1 MATDHNFKVK
11 KGIHVLGSEGIYL
24 TDTNTRLH
32 EGSGNA
38 LRISTGTGLID
49 IGSMNSGWVHMQ
61 ANKNIY
67 ILPNVSN
74 GYVSVDGH
82 LQPYS
87 DSSKTLGADGTR
99 WSHIYGDALTIG
111 GAVSS
116 GKIEGTTADAN
127 GHILKTDSSTATASD
142 VALQITNSSSDY
154 YLKFQPRLPA
164 GNMHAGV
171 NTDDFGIFTSN
182 SKGISIGNN
191 NKSLVI
197 IHPTDGLELWTNNAR
212 RFNID
217 TSGNIQVNGTTI
229 IDTSRNLTNIGTISS
244 GNITAGSSSTA
255 AYLRA
260 HYNDGSYMTL
270 EGYGLVMN
278 RGSSYIRPSS
288 DGDKFLYI
296 GGADAS
302 LDWNQIHFRSGSGL
316 YMTGTQFLDTNR
328 NLVNIGT
335 INTGQGATE
344 VHLMNQNVRSS
355 DSPTFQDLTIQGNLS
370 ITGDINSYNV
380 TDLDVVDKT
389 ITLGVGGTASANDGG
404 GIIVDGA
411 DAKLTWNNTNSYW
424 QMNKKLA
431 FNDTATTSNQGL
443 GLVWTGFDKEGTTD
457 SSDSASIVHTTNA
470 GGHAGSVLYISAQN
484 DANDGIAFVTN
495 ASSYL
500 KHNSNNIF
508 TDGYHPNADTLTTA
522 RTIGGVSFN
531 GSANINLPGVNTA
544 GNQNTS
550 GTAAGLS
557 GTPNITV
564 GTISSGRVTTSEDLR
579 MTGNANLRSDNI
591 FNFLTIGGSAQ
602 VGKFKAVAAQTSYV
616 NSASDGMFNAL
627 NGYAVGTGNGTTV
640 IDSSRNL
647 TNIGTISGTGIST
660 GANLVDLFNNQNG
673 VNELRL
679 DNNRQDLGNVP
690 VSKVSGR
697 NSVEVANMT
706 FYRGGGGSSGF
717 IRFQNKPTN
726 AASLTDVFQVGDGAT
741 VGYGVDILAGGLRI
755 GGTRKDGNWDTAY
768 GWGNHASAGYIT
780 SSTGTLDSLR
790 IASGG
795 TTSDVQEGKEYKY
808 YLVGMGLTDGNW
820 KKVCDVTVG
829 TGLYKA
835 LTMNIILESQSS
847 NFGSANTTQT
857 SKFSATYYRSGGT
870 QDNTDNATI
879 SGHNTD
885 NHELRILKTATGVY
899 ELQIKMLSA
908 YKDAIVKIE
917 VLSTNGGS
925 VSVPSS
931 IANGSTTG
939 TAYTP
944 STSTSVKN
952 LYNTIKT
959 SSIHNT
965 GALHNT
971 GVIYLGS
978 TATANDQF
986 ATNNG
991 TDIFIG
997 TSSKGLRTYKDLH
1010 TNSGNYKYW
1019 HEGNDGSGSGLDA
1032 DTLDTIQAS
1041 SFLRSDAAD
1050 TASGKI
1056 TFTAAESIELTGIRG
1071 GAVGSQTGDFIHL
1084 YERVNIG
1091 YPSGWGGQ
1099 AAPSYGLSTHGG
1111 AQFNVGNVSN
1121 APFTFNGNT
1130 VWHAGNDGTGSGLD
1144 ADTVDGVE
1152 ASSIISGS
1160 NSSGTNEG
1168 TVANW
1173 NSITKSGFYSHGGA
1187 SNKWTTSNW
1196 SSVLHHKLYD
1206 NNNNYA
1212 SQLGFDTYQP
1222 DLYYRMNN
1230 NGTWTSWY
1238 QIYHEGHKPTYSELG
1253 TMAYSNLTGTPTIPS
1268 LSGYAT
1274 ETYVGTQITNL
1285 IDSSPAA
1292 LNTLNE
1298 LAAALGDDANFSTT
1312 VNANIAAKLPLSGG
1326 TMTGALAINSGGN
1339 AITISSTAPQ
1349 IRLNDT
1355 DHDDFWI
1362 HVNSDRFYILAD
1374 RDASGSWETPYP
1386 LELNASTNIGYIF
1399 SHRAFTEA
1407 YHPNADKWT
1416 TARTLSLSNHATG
1429 SVSWDGS
1436 ANATLSVTVTGG
1448 DSDTLDGHDHT
1459 SFEPH
1464 GTLSVSSDYQ
1474 YGNAASS
1481 LYTTFTRSSATTDT
1495 DQHGRYYYSGTG
1507 QHRTKFIPIDKTAS
1521 YRMKIRWKTS
1531 ATKPT
1536 YIAVF
1541 LLDTSGSNITGSG
1554 TYWRYP
1560 WSGTNSPTSWTT
1572 NEYVYHANEMPSNA
1586 AYIAFGIS
1594 HTNYGTSGA
1603 TYYVSELELE
1613 KNNSVEYSAAGGV
1626 SQYYTSSRNLRGY
1639 IGATETDDGHFVIAT
1654 SSNEDIVFK
1663 DGGISGT
1670 TNMVVR
1676 GDGNVYILGSI
1687 VNGTIP
1693 YSQVTSAPTIPTN
1706 NNQLTNG
1713 AGYVTAST
1721 TSLSNYMRLNATADV
1736 TNYSHVHTFYTNGN
1750 MASTSGSQSSLQC
1763 YNNTIGNDAFMTFHV
1778 GSDFACYFGLD
1789 GGTNKLSV
1797 GGWSMGANSYEIYH
1811 AGNKP
1816 SYSALG
1822 TMAYSNLTGTPTI
1835 PTNNNQL
1842 TNGAAYITSSGT
1854 ASQSNM
1860 VTGSAFATTSSPS
1873 SVLEYQQA
1881 SSITDTKLAP
1891 GGDWYNT
1898 IRLGHGNPY
1907 SYYSNTMAV
1916 KMTGTNVGQLYIQTI
1931 SNNTAQGWRQV
1942 WDSSSDGSGSG
1953 LDADLLDGQHGSHYL
1968 NYNNLTN
1975 TPTIPT
1981 NYIPTGGSWYGSNFP
1996 GSRYNG
2002 FAVNGGE
2009 VVFAR
2014 DNPNTGQMSIL
2025 VDGAYYA
2032 GENNGFYSI
2041 YSGNSYNSKSGFYA
2055 DTSGRLQFSGQNY
2068 AQFTTQ
2074 YGNIKLGPMNTSYAH
2089 IYTDTAGGFYFN
2101 KTSLYADGNTMWH
2114 AGNDGSG
2121 SGLDA
2126 DTVDGKHKDY
2136 LMHYKGVVA
2145 GDWDTLFSTTD
2156 GHMGVYEVQNIT
2168 GGSHSN
2174 YPTGAYTYGGVLSWQ
2189 LDNSTFKMYAPHT
2202 GSLYIQN
2209 GWNND
2214 EYSGWRKVW
2223 DSGNDGSG
2231 SGLDADTVDSLQ
2243 AASFLRSDASDSG
2256 AQSAANY
2263 LNLQYLYNNKLL
2275 IGNGTTSFVDA
2286 YNDSPW
2292 YGIGRTNVS
2301 GWYSGNNK
2309 AQMAFYWGLT
2319 LRSAQARIE
2328 LSPASNGP
2336 INFGDGGTTNFAKI
2350 NSTGIYQGT
2359 SNLVWHA
2366 GNDGAGSGLDA
2377 DLLDGYNAEEGAV
2390 NNSIVKRDGT
2400 ASIKAHGLSLM
2411 RQSTTTTGI
2420 SWYNEAYYNWQ
2431 DYMAA
2436 AGATSCG
2443 PNGNLTAPTGLAGVT
2458 SWALRSRME
2467 GVSTYGWNWETG
2479 SGGGGG
2485 ATATSKMSL
2494 QATTGNLQIAGSFTA
2509 GADVIAYSDEKLK
2522 DDVQVI
2528 ENAVEKVKQVRG
2540 VTFTR
2545 NDLEDQ
2551 ERHAGVIAQEVEKV
2565 LPEVVGYDEDRDT
2578 KTVAYG
2584 NMVGLLIEAIKE
2596 QQETIDKLT
2605 SRINDIEKG
2614 DKKWQ

>member
-67 ILPNVSN
+67 ILPSS
-74 GYVSVDGH
+74 YVSIDGN
-82 LQPYS
+82 LQPYT
-87 DSSKTLGADGTR
+87 DSARTLGSSGTR

-111 GAVSS
+111 GVVSS
-116 GKIEGTTADAN
+116 GKIEGTTADAS
-127 GHILKTDSSTATASD
+127 GHILKTDSSTATAGD
-142 VALQITNSSSDY
+142 IALQITNSSSDY

-191 NKSLVI
+191 DKSLVI

-244 GNITAGSSSTA
+244 GSITAGSSSTA
-255 AYLRA
+255 AHLRA

-278 RGSSYIRPSS
+278 RGASYIRPSS
-288 DGDKFLYI
+288 DGDKYLYI

-302 LDWNQIHFRSGSGL
+302 LDWHAIHFRSANGL
-316 YMTGTQFLDTNR
+316 YMTGTQFLDTSR

-355 DSPTFQDLTIQGNLS
+355 DSPTFQNLTIQGNLS

-424 QMNKKLA
+424 QMNKQLA
-431 FNDTATTSNQGL
+431 FNATATTTNQQL
-443 GLVWTGFDKEGTTD
+443 GIVWSGFDKEGTTD
-457 SSDSASIVHTTNA
+457 YSDRASIIHTVNT
-470 GGHAGSVLYISAQN
+470 GGHAGSVLVFTAEN
-484 DANDGIAFVTN
+484 DSNDGIAFTTN
-495 ASSYL
+495 ASSSL
-500 KHNSNNIF
+500 KHNSSNILTAANF
-508 TDGYHPNADTLTTA
+508 TSNITPVDSTKLPLAGG
-522 RTIGGVSFN
+522 TITGTVVFN
-531 GSANINLPGVNTA
+531 SAPTFNTA
-544 GNQNTS
+544 IAMGSTLNVATS
-550 GTAAGLS
+550 
-557 GTPNITV
+557 
-564 GTISSGRVTTSEDLR
+564 
-579 MTGNANLRSDNI
+579 
-591 FNFLTIGGSAQ
+591 IGIA
-602 VGKFKAVAAQTSYV
+602 
-616 NSASDGMFNAL
+616 
-627 NGYAVGTGNGTTV
+627 GTTV
-640 IDSSRNL
+640 INANKKVQNVTLGNTTTGARFEVNGWHYDTNNDARFYFEANGRTYYRSDTGHHFRANGDTTRLTISQSGGINLFSAGDTQAGTGEVINVAGTNILDSSRNL
-647 TNIGTISGTGIST
+647 SNIGTISGTGIST

-679 DNNRQDLGNVP
+679 DNNRQDLSNVP

-697 NSVEVANMT
+697 NSTEVANMT
-706 FYRGGGGSSGF
+706 FYRGGGGNSGF

-726 AASLTDVFQVGDGAT
+726 AAALTDVFQVGDGGT

-835 LTMNIILESQSS
+835 LAMNITLESQNS
-847 NFGSANTTQT
+847 NFGSMNTTQT

-870 QDNTDNATI
+870 QDNTDNATL

-899 ELQIKMLSA
+899 QLQIKMLNA
-908 YKDAIVKIE
+908 YKDALVKIE

-931 IANGSTTG
+931 ITNGSTTG
-939 TAYTP
+939 TAYNP

-959 SSIHNT
+959 FSIHNT
-965 GALHNT
+965 GAIHNT

-1019 HEGNDGSGSGLDA
+1019 HEGNDGPSSGLNADKLDNQEGSYYTNASNLNAGTVSSDRLLKPTSGDWWNSGLVHVYTDGVSEMGKYIDFHSTDA
-1032 DTLDTIQAS
+1032 GT
-1041 SFLRSDAAD
+1041 SDFD
-1050 TASGKI
+1050 VRL
-1056 TFTAAESIELTGIRG
+1056 TAATDKLTS
-1071 GAVGSQTGDFIHL
+1071 SQPL
-1084 YERVNIG
+1084 YVNSNRVLTT
-1091 YPSGWGGQ
+1091 
-1099 AAPSYGLSTHGG
+1099 A
-1111 AQFNVGNVSN
+1111 
-1121 APFTFNGNT
+1121 
-1130 VWHAGNDGTGSGLD
+1130 DEGTGNGID

-1152 ASSIISGS
+1152 ASRIIFGS

-1168 TVANW
+1168 TVTNW
-1173 NSITKSGFYSHGGA
+1173 NSITKSGFYSDDGA
-1187 SNKWTTSNW
+1187 SNKWSTANW
-1196 SSVLHHKLYD
+1196 SSVLHHKLYSS
-1206 NNNNYA
+1206 NNNYA

-1222 DLYYRMNN
+1222 DLYYRMQN

-1285 IDSSPAA
+1285 IDGAPGT

-1298 LAAALGDDANFSTT
+1298 LAAAVADNNTFFST
-1312 VNANIAAKLPLSGG
+1312 VLPKSGG

-1339 AITISSTAPQ
+1339 AITISSGAPQ
-1349 IRLNDT
+1349 MRFNDT
-1355 DHDDFWI
+1355 TSGADDFWI

-1374 RDASGSWETPYP
+1374 RADDGSWEVPYP
-1386 LELNASTNIGYIF
+1386 LELNASTNIGYVF
-1399 SHRAFTEA
+1399 SHRLFTED

-1495 DQHGRYYYSGTG
+1495 DQHGRHYYSGTG

-1531 ATKPT
+1531 AAKPT

-1541 LLDTSGSNITGSG
+1541 LLDTSGGNITGSG

-1572 NEYVYHANEMPSNA
+1572 SEYVYHANEMPSNA

-1654 SSNEDIVFK
+1654 SGNEDIAFK
-1663 DGGISGT
+1663 DGGMSGT

-1713 AGYVTAST
+1713 ASYTTDLGFARYNTNTSYST
-1721 TSLSNYMRLNATADV
+1721 
-1736 TNYSHVHTFYTNGN
+1736 YTNRQIFYSNTN
-1750 MASTSGSQSSLQC
+1750 MATSSSYQASLEVFANGS
-1763 YNNTIGNDAFMTFHV
+1763 GNDAFMSFHV
-1778 GSDFACYFGLD
+1778 GGDYATYLGLD

-1797 GGWSMGANSYEIYH
+1797 GGWSAGASSNAIYH
-1811 AGNKP
+1811 EGNKP
-1816 SYSALG
+1816 TLSELG
-1822 TMAYSNLTGTPTI
+1822 YTGATDANNYVLPSTVLHSNAYK
-1835 PTNNNQL
+1835 
-1842 TNGAAYITSSGT
+1842 ATSS
-1854 ASQSNM
+1854 
-1860 VTGSAFATTSSPS
+1860 AF
-1873 SVLEYQQA
+1873 
-1881 SSITDTKLAP
+1881 KL
-1891 GGDWYNT
+1891 GF
-1898 IRLGHGNPY
+1898 H
-1907 SYYSNTMAV
+1907 
-1916 KMTGTNVGQLYIQTI
+1916 
-1931 SNNTAQGWRQV
+1931 
-1942 WDSSSDGSGSG
+1942 SGSG
-1953 LDADLLDGQHGSHYL
+1953 GTTFANNHYSMGVDVANGAWSNPNYSDLIIGYHTGIRIGGGYSGVRF
-1968 NYNNLTN
+1968 YNNSPTTDTN
-1975 TPTIPT
+1975 NDGNGEGNETLLMTV
-1981 NYIPTGGSWYGSNFP
+1981 GG
-1996 GSRYNG
+1996 
-2002 FAVNGGE
+2002 GGT
-2009 VVFAR
+2009 A
-2014 DNPNTGQMSIL
+2014 
-2025 VDGAYYA
+2025 
-2032 GENNGFYSI
+2032 
-2041 YSGNSYNSKSGFYA
+2041 
-2055 DTSGRLQFSGQNY
+2055 TSGAHVTVENDLIAESIRSDNY
-2068 AQFTTQ
+2068 QD
-2074 YGNIKLGPMNTSYAH
+2074 N
-2089 IYTDTAGGFYFN
+2089 AGTFLF
-2101 KTSLYADGNTMWH
+2101 KK
-2114 AGNDGSG
+2114 GSG
-2121 SGLDA
+2121 TG
-2126 DTVDGKHKDY
+2126 
-2136 LMHYKGVVA
+2136 
-2145 GDWDTLFSTTD
+2145 TTR
-2156 GHMGVYEVQNIT
+2156 H
-2168 GGSHSN
+2168 
-2174 YPTGAYTYGGVLSWQ
+2174 
-2189 LDNSTFKMYAPHT
+2189 
-2202 GSLYIQN
+2202 
-2209 GWNND
+2209 
-2214 EYSGWRKVW
+2214 
-2223 DSGNDGSG
+2223 
-2231 SGLDADTVDSLQ
+2231 
-2243 AASFLRSDASDSG
+2243 
-2256 AQSAANY
+2256 
-2263 LNLQYLYNNKLL
+2263 LNLAN
-2275 IGNGTTSFVDA
+2275 TTSD
-2286 YNDSPW
+2286 
-2292 YGIGRTNVS
+2292 
-2301 GWYSGNNK
+2301 
-2309 AQMAFYWGLT
+2309 
-2319 LRSAQARIE
+2319 
-2328 LSPASNGP
+2328 PASV
-2336 INFGDGGTTNFAKI
+2336 
-2350 NSTGIYQGT
+2350 T
-2359 SNLVWHA
+2359 S
-2366 GNDGAGSGLDA
+2366 S
-2377 DLLDGYNAEEGAV
+2377 
-2390 NNSIVKRDGT
+2390 NNP
-2400 ASIKAHGLSLM
+2400 
-2411 RQSTTTTGI
+2411 TGI
-2420 SWYNEAYYNWQ
+2420 SWGQRSDNGAYYMLGLKGQYNNGFSNHSRLAIAWHTGIEI
-2431 DYMAA
+2431 
-2436 AGATSCG
+2436 GANASYG
-2443 PNGNLTAPTGLAGVT
+2443 GVRFMEDT
-2458 SWALRSRME
+2458 PFLNTTEIFGIGVVSGGHSRI
-2467 GVSTYGWNWETG
+2467 GSNRKLYFNSNTTYGIGAGGHNYNSGYFDTLESGSSTDALELVYYQGNRVNIGQGGGNKPLGCSQVIFNNTTNTSITYGTGYSSNQAVKISGNWNEFEVMGRVLDVTG
-2479 SGGGGG
+2479 SNCHFMDGYGSVNHASHYLSIGTNSGGNGGLSYMIVG
-2485 ATATSKMSL
+2485 
-2494 QATTGNLQIAGSFTA
+2494 TTLRVSG
-2509 GADVIAYSDEKLK
+2509 DVIAYYSDGRLK
-2522 DDVQVI
+2522 QNVKEI
-2528 ENAVEKVKQVRG
+2528 PNALDIVKNIRG
-2540 VTFTR
+2540 VTYEW
-2545 NDLEDQ
+2545 NKLSESVWSKKEGDEDF
-2551 ERHAGVIAQEVEKV
+2551 GLISQEVEAVFPMGVVVQGGTDVNKEMGYAD
-2565 LPEVVGYDEDRDT
+2565 PESENYDPLHDGTKDEVDY
-2578 KTVAYG
+2578 KTVRYDK
-2584 NMVGLLIEAIKE
+2584 MVAVAIQAIKE
-2596 QQETIDKLT
+2596 QQVM
-2605 SRINDIEKG
+2605 IEELQKEI
-2614 DKKWQ
+2614 KELKNVL